1 MLLAVLETK
10 YLVLAKLTDTVLSFN
25 HSLTIPSSV
34 FNASS
39 TFRYCS
45 LRCMNQPYLTVQKI
59 ICSLALAKS
68 IMYIINN
75 SGPNIEP

>member
-10 YLVLAKLTDTVLSFN
+10 YLVLAKLTDTSLS

-45 LRCMNQPYLTVQKI
+45 LRCK
-59 ICSLALAKS
+59 
-68 IMYIINN
+68 
-75 SGPNIEP
+75 

>member
-10 YLVLAKLTDTVLSFN
+10 YLVLAKLTDTVLSFC

-39 TFRYCS
+39 TFQYCS
-45 LRCMNQPYLTVQKI
+45 LRCK
-59 ICSLALAKS
+59 
-68 IMYIINN
+68 
-75 SGPNIEP
+75 

>member
-10 YLVLAKLTDTVLSFN
+10 YLVLAKLTDTVLSLS

-34 FNASS
+34 FNVYVSILFI
-39 TFRYCS
+39 T
-45 LRCMNQPYLTVQKI
+45 LKMNQEYLTVQKI

>member
-10 YLVLAKLTDTVLSFN
+10 YFVLAKLTDTVLSFSN
-25 HSLTIPSSV
+25 SLSIPSSV

-45 LRCMNQPYLTVQKI
+45 LRCK
-59 ICSLALAKS
+59 
-68 IMYIINN
+68 
-75 SGPNIEP
+75 

>member
-10 YLVLAKLTDTVLSFN
+10 YLVLAKLTDTVLSLS

-34 FNASS
+34 FNVYVSILFI
-39 TFRYCS
+39 T
-45 LRCMNQPYLTVQKI
+45 LQMNQEYLTVQKI

>member
-10 YLVLAKLTDTVLSFN
+10 YLVLANLTDTVLSLS

-45 LRCMNQPYLTVQKI
+45 LRCKLI
-59 ICSLALAKS
+59 KS
-68 IMYIINN
+68 T
-75 SGPNIEP
+75 

>member
-10 YLVLAKLTDTVLSFN
+10 YLVLAKLTDTVLSLS

-34 FNASS
+34 FNVYISILFI
-39 TFRYCS
+39 T
-45 LRCMNQPYLTVQKI
+45 LQMNQEYLTVQKI

>member
-10 YLVLAKLTDTVLSFN
+10 YLVLAKLTDTVLSFS

-34 FNASS
+34 FKASS

-45 LRCMNQPYLTVQKI
+45 LRCK
-59 ICSLALAKS
+59 
-68 IMYIINN
+68 
-75 SGPNIEP
+75 

>member
-10 YLVLAKLTDTVLSFN
+10 YFVLAKLTDTVLSFSN
-25 HSLTIPSSV
+25 SLSSV

-45 LRCMNQPYLTVQKI
+45 LRCK
-59 ICSLALAKS
+59 
-68 IMYIINN
+68 
-75 SGPNIEP
+75 